1 MSDLIQYH
9 PWIVVHMISLCPTKS
24 YEDTCTQLVYRATGG
39 DYIHRKETEMMLY
52 VRKQEM
58 VVRRFGPLI

>member
-1 MSDLIQYH
+1 MYTASN
-9 PWIVVHMISLCPTKS
+9 
-24 YEDTCTQLVYRATGG
+24 RATGG

-58 VVRRFGPLI
+58 VVDLAH